1 MEAAGLM
8 DTFPCVVIRGIC
20 DYADSHKNKIWQP
33 YAAATAAA
41 YAKELLRV
49 IPGQAVMNMS
59 PIELVTDKIV
69 QQLKQWRRTD
79 EEEEC
84 LQSFRTTNYETQKNL
99 NPEREKE
106 TCLWCLEDTTFLDW
120 RDKST
125 SRLLWVTADPGCGK
139 SVLSKALVDERLL
152 EREVNG
158 TTICYFFFKDTSEE
172 QRSPTSALSALLHQL
187 FTSEKGGK
195 LIKHA
200 MPAFRENKTHL
211 SKNLEVLW
219 KIVQDIAMD
228 PDCGKIVFLI
238 DALDECEYESQEN
251 LITKLKEFEK
261 LHIQLINDVPGIRL
275 QGENYSKEIR
285 LEIDRVIKARVN
297 KLDGVIASAR
307 ARDLLLEGLS
317 KIENRTYLWL
327 HLIFESIKFNP
338 RIDVQVVKDL
348 LRTLPKTIE
357 EAYEAILKRSD
368 EPSKAM
374 RLLHIIVGATRP
386 LSLKE
391 IGIALYITEDI
402 HRYQDLEIQ
411 EDEQFKIVIRH
422 LCGLFVSVV
431 DGKVFLIHQTA
442 KEYLIGSSNK
452 TTSMSG
458 SWKNSLEPKVSNL
471 ILTECCLWY
480 LSFEDFEK
488 LSPPERMSEI
498 NQYCAENHFLD
509 YSAKNW
515 STHFREAESM
525 DLYKLGLITCD
536 VSSTRFLL
544 WFSIYWRL
552 DNSYFHGPPEWKN
565 DLFPIAYLG
574 IDSLMPILLESIDI
588 DARDSGLRTPLLWS
602 VERGGRYGNALQAAS
617 CGGNETIVKL
627 LLEAKADVNA
637 QDDGYDNAFQMASY
651 AEYKEIVKLLLEAK
665 ADVNI
670 NCGAYSNAL
679 QSASYKGNEE
689 IVKLLLEAKADVNAQ
704 GGEYGNALQ
713 AASYRG
719 DEEIVKL
726 LLEAKAD
733 VNAQGG
739 EYGNALY
746 IASNKGYET
755 IVKLLLEAKADV
767 NAQSGKYSNT
777 LQAASCNRDKAIVKL
792 LLEAKANVNA
802 QGGYYSNALQA
813 ASYYGYE
820 TIVKLLLEAKADV
833 NAQGGKYGNAF
844 QAASFRGHKA
854 VTKLLLSTGEVKID
868 SKDIDD

>member
-261 LHIQLINDVPGIRL
+261 LHIRNGLSKNNL
-275 QGENYSKEIR
+275 QIFITSRPYWDIERENYSKEIR

-602 VERGGRYGNALQAAS
+602 VERGNEAIVKLLLEAKADVNAQGGRYGNALQAAS
-617 CGGNETIVKL
+617 CGGNET
-627 LLEAKADVNA
+627 
-637 QDDGYDNAFQMASY
+637 
-651 AEYKEIVKLLLEAK
+651 
-665 ADVNI
+665 
-670 NCGAYSNAL
+670 
-679 QSASYKGNEE
+679 